1 MKPHTENLEHASV
14 RQYCKLVRVPA
25 IGANFVSLAEQA
37 VKQQQGLIRYL
48 EALLQV
54 GSEERDRHAIG
65 NRTRDAQ
72 LPRMKTLEEFD
83 FAQAP
88 QIPAAKIRD
97 LAEGGY
103 IERSEPVVLI
113 GECGTGKSHLA
124 TGLCLAACRQK
135 RRVRFTTAAALVNE
149 LVEAKQNNQV
159 RRVMARW
166 QKYDLIA
173 LDEVGYVPLAD
184 IGAEFLFQVI
194 AERAEKAALI
204 VTTNLPFSEWTSVFP
219 NPRLCKALLDR
230 ITDRAHII
238 DTGSESFRF
247 RRTMERRKTK
257 QASLEPEP
265 TQSQKRE
272 FFKA

>member
-1 MKPHTENLEHASV
+1 MRNQTQALEQASIK
-14 RQYCKLVRVPA
+14 QYCKAVRVPV
-25 IGANFVSLAEQA
+25 IGSNFVTLAEQA
-37 VKQQQGLIRYL
+37 VKENHSHVRYL
-48 EALLQV
+48 EALLAMEC
-54 GSEERDRHAIG
+54 EERDRHAIE
-65 NRTRDAQ
+65 NRIRGAQ
-72 LPRMKTLEEFD
+72 LPRVKTLEEFD

-88 QIPAAKIRD
+88 QIPAARIRE

-135 RRVRFTTAAALVNE
+135 RRVRFITAAALVNE
-149 LVEAKQNNQV
+149 LVEAKQNGGV
-159 RRVMARW
+159 KRVMARW
-166 QKYDLIA
+166 MKYDLIA

-194 AERAEKAALI
+194 SDRAERAALI
-204 VTTNLPFSEWTSVFP
+204 VTTNLPFSEWTTVFP

-238 DTGSESFRF
+238 ETGTESFRF
-247 RRTMERRKTK
+247 RRTIEGRK
-257 QASLEPEP
+257 
-265 TQSQKRE
+265 KR
-272 FFKA
+272 

>member
-1 MKPHTENLEHASV
+1 MKSQTESLEHASV
-14 RQYCKLVRVPA
+14 RQYCKAVRVPTIA
-25 IGANFVSLAEQA
+25 ANFLPLAEQA
-37 VKQQQGLIRYL
+37 VKENHSHIRYL
-48 EALLQV
+48 EALLAIEC
-54 GSEERDRHAIG
+54 EERDRHAIG
-65 NRTRDAQ
+65 HRIRDAQ

-83 FAQAP
+83 FTQAP
-88 QIPAAKIRD
+88 QIPAARIRE

-103 IERSEPVVLI
+103 IDRSEPIVLI

-159 RRVMARW
+159 RRLMSRW
-166 QKYDLIA
+166 QRYELIA

-194 AERAEKAALI
+194 SERAERAAII
-204 VTTNLPFSEWTSVFP
+204 VTTNLPFSEWTTVFP

-238 DTGSESFRF
+238 ETGTESFRF
-247 RRTMERRKTK
+247 RRTMERRK
-257 QASLEPEP
+257 
-265 TQSQKRE
+265 KR
-272 FFKA
+272 